1 MSAGE
6 VRSWSDPRGFSLELP
21 VEWGTGA
28 QVERAKSLSQ
38 GAALIAAAPEGD
50 LLFELYVL
58 KPNPL
63 KLYAELYQRN
73 AREHH
78 LENRVVGTGVYELG
92 NGHRCL
98 RVTLTCIE
106 RLVEGSR
113 AEFTT
118 DYYLV
123 DAGARVLSLNFK
135 VLTSHYPDREPVFA
149 RVVDSLAVEA

>member
-1 MSAGE
+1 MNEEE
-6 VRSWSDPRGFSLELP
+6 VKPWSDPRGFALELP
-21 VEWGTGA
+21 VEWGTGE
-28 QVERAKSLSQ
+28 QVARAETLSK

-50 LLFELYVL
+50 ILFELFVL

-63 KLYAELYQRN
+63 KLYAELYQKN

-78 LENRVVGTGVYELG
+78 LDTRVVGTGVYELD

-98 RVTLTCIE
+98 RLTLTSIE

-118 DYYLV
+118 DYYLI

-135 VLTSHYPDREPVFA
+135 VLTSHYADREPAFA
-149 RVVDSLAVEA
+149 RVVDSLSVDA